1 MFTKNTTIM
10 LATIALLV
18 LIGIAYFMLRKK
30 EKYTPLAYYRYYGKY
45 L

>member
-10 LATIALLV
+10 FVMVALWV
-18 LIGIAYFMLRKK
+18 LMGIAYFMLRKK